1 MAYVVGQIIWC
12 TAPFLLFFYFHTG
25 ANKIVDLIAD
35 LMALGELLINV
46 MAGISVPN
54 EPRDFYKKL
63 IGSYWRPA
71 TAVGSALARGSHNRK
86 MTGPHRQG

>member
-46 MAGISVPN
+46 IAGISVPN
-54 EPRDFYKKL
+54 GPRDFYKKL
-63 IGSYWRPA
+63 TTCSESWIASLQEGKGGASN
-71 TAVGSALARGSHNRK
+71 ARIL
-86 MTGPHRQG
+86 

>member
-1 MAYVVGQIIWC
+1 MACVVGQIIRC
-12 TAPFLLFFYFHTG
+12 TTPFLLLFYFHTG

-46 MAGISVPN
+46 IVGISVPN

-63 IGSYWRPA
+63 TTGSEIGIASLQECEGGA
-71 TAVGSALARGSHNRK
+71 TNARVL
-86 MTGPHRQG
+86 